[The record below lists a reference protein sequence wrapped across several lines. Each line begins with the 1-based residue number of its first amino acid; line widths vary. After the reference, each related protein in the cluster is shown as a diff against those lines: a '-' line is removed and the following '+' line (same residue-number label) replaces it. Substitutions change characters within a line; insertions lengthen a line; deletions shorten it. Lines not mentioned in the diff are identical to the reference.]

1 MGNANVLD
9 SSDTLPG
16 FGSQYIQPKY
26 SKPDFGHRQRVRS
39 DWMKERVN
47 HIAKYDPA
55 VQAFVEGTFDGD
67 RVLDASARPDQDL
80 SLAGLLL
87 GVKDIINVD
96 QFPTGCGSKLPA
108 HLFEGPQASC
118 VTRLLNAGAIMAG
131 KTVTAEFA
139 VSDPGPTRNPRNLHH
154 SPGGSSSGSAAA
166 VAAGFCDIALGTQT
180 SGSVIRPAGYCGTFG
195 YKPTFGRVAL
205 DGVLPYSKSMDHIG
219 LFAKDMP
226 TLAASLPILVPDWQN
241 TEDHQEKKPVIGVP
255 VGSYLD
261 LAEPHIRAQ
270 FEARTRLLERAG
282 CEVKPITLCEDI
294 SIHNDTHDLIANA
307 ELYQVHK
314 AWFDDYRDVYKPKS
328 LEMLEFGRNVSE
340 NTLSDSLKQA
350 INVQLWM
357 QQLMAQH
364 AIDAWIAPVAP
375 DLAPE
380 GIATTG
386 DFRMNAIWSYTGL
399 PVITFPTGTNDQNLP
414 YSVQIAG
421 RFGQDEGLLNI
432 SRYIHQIIGVGELPL
447 AWSTGVS
454 GLRK

>member
-1 MGNANVLD
+1 
-9 SSDTLPG
+9 
-16 FGSQYIQPKY
+16 
-26 SKPDFGHRQRVRS
+26 
-39 DWMKERVN
+39 MKERVN
-47 HIAKYDPA
+47 HIAKYEPA
-55 VQAFVEGTFDGD
+55 VQAFVEGTFDGN
-67 RVLDASARPDQDL
+67 RVLDASARPDRNL
-80 SLAGLLL
+80 ALAGLLL

-96 QFPTGCGSKLPA
+96 QFPTRCGSTLPA

-139 VSDPGPTRNPRNLHH
+139 VSDPGPTRNPRNLRY

-180 SGSVIRPAGYCGTFG
+180 SGSVIRPAGYCGTYG

-226 TLAASLPILVPDWQN
+226 TLAASLPILVTDWQY
-241 TEDHQEKKPVIGVP
+241 TREDSAKPPMIGVP

-270 FEARTRLLERAG
+270 FEACIHLLERAG
-282 CEVKPITLCEDI
+282 CELKPITLGEDI
-294 SIHNDTHDLIANA
+294 AIHNDTHDLIANA
-307 ELYQVHK
+307 ELYQVHE

-328 LEMLEFGRNVSE
+328 LAMLEFGQNVSE
-340 NTLSDSLKQA
+340 KTLSDGLKQA
-350 INVQLWM
+350 KRAQLWM
-357 QQLMAQH
+357 QRLMTEH

-386 DFRMNAIWSYTGL
+386 DFRMNAIWSYMGL

-421 RFGQDEGLLNI
+421 RFGQDEELFNI
-432 SRYIHQIIGVGELPL
+432 SRFLHQIIGVGELPL
-447 AWSTGVS
+447 DWSTDVS
-454 GLRK
+454 ALRK